1 MNYKKLNVYLGWLV
15 FLIATI
21 VYFITIE
28 DTVSLWD
35 CGEYITAAYKLE
47 VGHPPGAPLFMLLGR
62 LFSFFADPEGV
73 AVWINRMSALS
84 SSATILFMFW
94 SITMLAKK
102 MVYQKSRTFSK
113 GDMIAVLGSGFIG
126 AMAYAFTDSFWFSA
140 VEGEVYAMSSLF
152 TAMIFWA
159 ILKWDE
165 EMEAIKHGELDGSH
179 SPMRWMILIMFLFG
193 LAIGVHLL
201 GLLAIPAI
209 AYVIYFNQWKTVN
222 LKGFFLTGIISIFA
236 LGFIQE
242 GIIPGTISLASKFE
256 IAFVNSMGMPFYL
269 GGMFF
274 FLLLILGCVFLVR
287 WSRKNNK
294 PLINAIGLGFIVFLI
309 GYGSFAT
316 IVIRSSANT
325 PLDENDPE
333 NLVTLHA
340 YLKREQYGS
349 WPILYGPY
357 WNSAMDDSEKF
368 GDKSRFYA
376 RRYVVT
382 RAESDLKAFKSEAI
396 ANKYAKNLGRNY
408 EVVEK
413 YYVTNEEFRKHQ
425 EPVYIQNTFFPRM
438 FWNQESDAA
447 KINGYKDWSG
457 YSANN
462 DVDLATAEIGVD
474 GKRLPTFGENLT
486 YFARYQVNWMYW
498 RYFMWNFAGR
508 QNDIQGHGDQMRGNW
523 LSGISAIDEIRLGS
537 QAANASNY
545 VGDQVG
551 SVPTF
556 TANNQGHNTFFFLP
570 LILGFIGMFF
580 HFYRAPKDAFIVLL
594 TFIFTGMAIVV
605 YLNQKPFEPRERDYA
620 YAASFYAF
628 AMWIG
633 LGVFALYQAF
643 KSFGKKE
650 FVGFGI
656 IAGAGIPVCLIFDV
670 AAGEG
675 YPVVMSWLFMAF
687 IAIIALGIM
696 AALGKKS
703 RNETNGASLAVI
715 LTLGI
720 PLLMAF
726 QGWDDHDRS
735 DKTSARDLAYNYLQS
750 CAKNGI
756 LFTNGDNDTF
766 PLWYLQEVEG
776 KRTDVRVCN
785 LSLMGTDWYTDQMKM
800 KAYDSDA
807 LPIKFTEDQIM
818 MYAGS
823 TDQVYFLSMFEMMR
837 FGVPKTS
844 IENIYNTKIKYNKD
858 QFKQSFETLR
868 RGMLAVANTLKAKD
882 PATEGKLNN
891 IKTNLGLV
899 IENPT
904 AADIEVTINYALD
917 IFASYSGGTIEGEQE
932 PLQQLQTS
940 LVDWEKPWDFMPIT
954 EAMEFTRNDDNMFA
968 TRGSKMRIFPS
979 KGFILPINKANAL
992 KSGIIEANEVS
1003 SVAKEIR
1010 FSIDKQYLTREQV
1023 MMMDILA
1030 NNDWKRAI
1038 YFSSPYG
1045 SSVSIALFQA
1055 GFVKQNGIVYELSPV
1070 KAKDNNPVNVEK
1082 MYKNIM
1088 EVYDYG
1094 KMNQKGVLT
1103 DYYSRRHTSQ
1113 FRTNFAKLAETYV
1126 RDAEF
1131 EMARKENYTS
1141 QIARFKAAGNNRL
1154 ADSLK
1159 NVIAGADERAAKY
1172 NKRAIALI
1180 QKSLKVMPVELVID
1194 YGEPNPDG
1202 REMKGTDGASYQ
1214 SFADGSLHDYVSILY
1229 RAGDKVG
1236 GEKLGTQIAREI
1248 ETIFNYFENSSAVIV
1263 SRNKS
1268 DLVAALSNY
1277 MTMSMIVSDPEL
1289 GNPNGAL
1296 AIRMNKKIRQLYQNV
1311 FENKYRD
1318 LKDLSVQSGEGSRT
1332 GYGSMLT
1339 ELKGHLD
1346 AVGMQFGYIQ
1356 RPIETAPN
1364 PSAGGASGLT
1374 PEQIKQLMEAQGQ
1387 GQE

>member
-201 GLLAIPAI
+201 GLLAVPAI

-222 LKGFFLTGIISIFA
+222 VKGFFLTGIISIFA

-274 FLLLILGCVFLVR
+274 FLLLIVGCVFLVR

-357 WNSAMDDSEKF
+357 WNSAMDDTEKF

-382 RAESDLKAFKSEAI
+382 RAETDLKAFKSEAI
-396 ANKYAKNLGRNY
+396 ANKYARNLGRNY

-425 EPVYIQNTFFPRM
+425 EPVYLQNTFFPRM

-523 LSGISAIDEIRLGS
+523 LSGISSIDETRLGA
-537 QAANASNY
+537 QGANST
-545 VGDQVG
+545 
-551 SVPTF
+551 TF
-556 TANNQGHNTFFFLP
+556 TSNNEGHNTFFFLP

-633 LGVFALYQAF
+633 LGVFALYEAF

-670 AAGEG
+670 AGGEG

-687 IAIIALGIM
+687 VAIIALGIM

-868 RGMLAVANTLKAKD
+868 KGMLAVANTLKAKD
-882 PATEGKLNN
+882 PATEGKLNT

-904 AADIEVTINYALD
+904 AADIEATINYALD

-940 LVDWEKPWDFMPIT
+940 LVDWEKPWDFMPIK

-992 KSGIIEANEVS
+992 KSGIIEASEVS

-1010 FSIDKQYLTREQV
+1010 FGIDKQYLTREQV

-1113 FRTNFAKLAETYV
+1113 FRTNFVKLAETYV

-1180 QKSLKVMPVELVID
+1180 QKSLKVMPVDLVID

-1236 GEKLGTQIAREI
+1236 GEKLGTQIAQEI

-1263 SRNKS
+1263 SRNKT

-1277 MTMSMIVSDPEL
+1277 MTMAMIVSDPEL

-1318 LKDLSVQSGEGSRT
+1318 LKDMSVQSGEGSRT

-1364 PSAGGASGLT
+1364 PPAGGASGLT